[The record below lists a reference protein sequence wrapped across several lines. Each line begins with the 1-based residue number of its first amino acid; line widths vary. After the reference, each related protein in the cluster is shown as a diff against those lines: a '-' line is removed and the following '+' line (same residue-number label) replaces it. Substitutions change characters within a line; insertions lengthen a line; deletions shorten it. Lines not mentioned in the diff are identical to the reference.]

1 MMDRDNMLMILY
13 ETEKANTNYVNFYDV
28 DSGAT
33 IIRVRDQ
40 MKLLYMHPIVK
51 MNQSV
56 SAVMGSVLL
65 SNRLVDLSADVED
78 LTDDLC
84 IFNNCSYRI
93 DFSDVRA
100 KYA

>member
-51 MNQSV
+51 MN
-56 SAVMGSVLL
+56 
-65 SNRLVDLSADVED
+65 
-78 LTDDLC
+78 
-84 IFNNCSYRI
+84 
-93 DFSDVRA
+93 
-100 KYA
+100 